1 MNFVLCRG
9 QFGLSWLE
17 ISEAMTTSKKRL
29 LSVGG
34 IYFLILLGI
43 AFWIRDLPNQPN
55 AFKTTIRQ
63 LIEQSTMGDP
73 ASFATAA
80 IDIAKNG
87 WISSAN
93 DWIFNLWPPGFMLL
107 EAVIL
112 ATLGP
117 NVPIILVL
125 QVLAAGL
132 FSTVLVLLYGIL
144 RTRVANIFAVSLPL
158 LIFTFPVARVFL
170 LQPTGISLGE
180 SFAVGFFLLFIFLA
194 LHAKMINSISYGVCA
209 GLCLALSAYFRSQ
222 FEFILLVLTGWGVLL
237 GIGVYLNELRN
248 RSNSPFVK
256 SSVKTIA
263 VVLLVAHA
271 ATMPWRAYHWTYQ
284 DKPYWVATASVMI
297 KNSVM
302 SSAYLEKVGAGW
314 IVEGGGNLVCRID
327 SATCGDTINA
337 KNLFITTFLKNPLE
351 WLSLKISL
359 IGKYWFSSIQNWTA
373 VEFKSTLIDF
383 FINGF
388 LLAGLVVTIILLG
401 SRGLRSGGAWVLLA
415 WINISLFSAYGLIF
429 TFAHFETRYFYF
441 PKIAIIIMLLI
452 SLSQYSRLSDKN
464 NDKEASMTK

>member
-1 MNFVLCRG
+1 
-9 QFGLSWLE
+9 
-17 ISEAMTTSKKRL
+17 MTTSKKRL
-29 LSVGG
+29 MSVGG
-34 IYFLILLGI
+34 IYFLILLGV
-43 AFWIRDLPNQPN
+43 AFWVRDLPNQPN

-93 DWIFNLWPPGFMLL
+93 DWIFNLWPPGFILL

-117 NVPIILVL
+117 NVPVILVL

-132 FSTVLVLLYGIL
+132 FSTVLVLVYGIL
-144 RTRVANIFAVSLPL
+144 RTRVANIFAFALPL
-158 LIFTFPVARVFL
+158 LIFAFPVARVFL

-180 SFAVGFFLLFIFLA
+180 SFAVGFFLLFILYA
-194 LHAKMINSISYGVCA
+194 LHAKTLNSTCYGACA

-222 FEFILLVLTGWGVLL
+222 FEVILLVLTGWGALL
-237 GIGVYLNELRN
+237 VIAAYLNDLRN
-248 RSNSPFVK
+248 RRDSLFTK
-256 SSVKTIA
+256 SSIKTIA
-263 VVLLVAHA
+263 VVLLIAHA
-271 ATMPWRAYHWTYQ
+271 ATIPWRAYHWTYQ
-284 DKPYWVATASVMI
+284 EEPFWVATASVMLT
-297 KNSVM
+297 NAVM

-327 SATCGDTINA
+327 SATCGDTANA
-337 KNLFITTFLKNPLE
+337 KNLFTKTFLKNPLE
-351 WLSLKISL
+351 WFSLKFSL

-373 VEFKSTLIDF
+373 VGVKSTTMDF

-388 LLAGLVVTIILLG
+388 LLAALVVTILLLG
-401 SRGLRSGGAWVLLA
+401 SRRLRSSEIWVLLA
-415 WINISLFSAYGLIF
+415 WINASLFSAYGLIF

-441 PKIAIIIMLLI
+441 PKIAILVMLLI
-452 SLSQYSRLSDKN
+452 LVSQYSRLNDQQ
-464 NDKEASMTK
+464 NDKATNMRK